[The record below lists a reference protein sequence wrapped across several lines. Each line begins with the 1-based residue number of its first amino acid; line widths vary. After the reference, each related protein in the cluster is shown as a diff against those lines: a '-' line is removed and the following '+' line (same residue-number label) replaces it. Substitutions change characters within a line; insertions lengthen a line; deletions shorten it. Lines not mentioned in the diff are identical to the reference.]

1 MSIITCP
8 TDVVAAP
15 AERIW
20 ALLVDPEAL
29 ARWTG
34 VRLRSG
40 PGRTL
45 RAGDRLRFS
54 AELGLPV
61 TFDILGVE
69 PPRTLIVDV
78 TLPLGISNHEVIQL
92 SPLDSG
98 RCRVTFN

>member
-1 MSIITCP
+1 MSILTCP

-20 ALLVDPEAL
+20 ALLVDPVAL

-34 VRLRSG
+34 VTLRSG
-40 PGRTL
+40 PGRPL
-45 RAGDRLRFS
+45 QAGDRLRLS
-54 AELGLPV
+54 EWGLAV
-61 TFDILGVE
+61 SFDILGLE
-69 PPRTLIVDV
+69 PHRTFAVDV
-78 TLPLGISNHEVIQL
+78 TLPFGIVNHEVIQL